1 MPESTVTL
9 TVCTET
15 IVPRSGG
22 FEDSSVRLYCMD
34 PLLQEASPQRRH
46 KRPMEVAEDGA
57 AAESPYAE
65 GSAIL
70 RGHSRPV
77 YGLDFSLDERLLLSA
92 SGDGTVRL
100 WSTEVGANLV
110 AYR

>member
-1 MPESTVTL
+1 MHARCRRLPGLLCQAVL
-9 TVCTET
+9 HGRQAAGGADAAQAQR
-15 IVPRSGG
+15 PR
-22 FEDSSVRLYCMD
+22 ED
-34 PLLQEASPQRRH
+34 
-46 KRPMEVAEDGA
+46 AEGA
-57 AAESPYAE
+57 AAAENPYAQ
-65 GSAIL
+65 GGAIL

-100 WSTEVGANLV
+100 WSTEIGANLV

>member
-1 MPESTVTL
+1 MPGA
-9 TVCTET
+9 
-15 IVPRSGG
+15 GG
-22 FEDSSVRLYCMD
+22 FQDSSVRLYCMD
-34 PLLQEASPQRRH
+34 AKLQEALMQHRR
-46 KRPMEVAEDGA
+46 KRPREDAEGA
-57 AAESPYAE
+57 AAAENPYAQ
-65 GSAIL
+65 GGAIL

-100 WSTEVGANLV
+100 WSTEIGANLV